1 MCKCEWQQEL
11 QDSLKPSIV
20 KGVWDLVE
28 IFYVDKNSTSWLPE
42 RLVDWVAVS
51 LQTPFSHFTQLWVC

>member
-1 MCKCEWQQEL
+1 MCECGWEQEL

-20 KGVWDLVE
+20 KAVWDLVE
-28 IFYVDKNSTSWLPE
+28 IFYVDKNSASWLPE